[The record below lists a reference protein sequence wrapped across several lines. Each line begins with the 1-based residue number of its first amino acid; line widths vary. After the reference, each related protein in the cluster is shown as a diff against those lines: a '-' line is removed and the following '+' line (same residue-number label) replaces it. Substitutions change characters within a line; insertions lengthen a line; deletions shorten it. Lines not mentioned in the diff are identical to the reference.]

1 MPFLPVILVVFAL
14 LGMVA
19 ILWLRGLYDFRIVVT
34 ARGIDFVGRFPAR
47 HRADVA
53 DFLEQN
59 ITARPVL
66 ILGRWQAGRI
76 LRISFRGSVTPGV
89 QQRIRNF
96 LVLTVKA
103 PQ

>member
-1 MPFLPVILVVFAL
+1 MYFFPVILVSIVL
-14 LGMVA
+14 LGTVA

-34 ARGIDFVGRFPAR
+34 TKGIDFTGRFPAR

-53 DFLEQN
+53 EFLEQN
-59 ITARPVL
+59 ITARPAL

-76 LRISFRGSVTPGV
+76 LRITFRGPIAPGI
-89 QQRIRNF
+89 QQRIRNY
-96 LVLTVKA
+96 LILTIKT